1 LRSCALA
8 PQSAADSTYAASTI
22 TCFIRFDPKAPKQV
36 HSRANE
42 KFRYR
47 GGYQPALFSESSAKC
62 ERDQAGAK
70 QQQPD
75 NGQDKETERRKI
87 FTH

>member
-1 LRSCALA
+1 
-8 PQSAADSTYAASTI
+8 
-22 TCFIRFDPKAPKQV
+22 
-36 HSRANE
+36 
-42 KFRYR
+42 
-47 GGYQPALFSESSAKC
+47 LFSESSAKC